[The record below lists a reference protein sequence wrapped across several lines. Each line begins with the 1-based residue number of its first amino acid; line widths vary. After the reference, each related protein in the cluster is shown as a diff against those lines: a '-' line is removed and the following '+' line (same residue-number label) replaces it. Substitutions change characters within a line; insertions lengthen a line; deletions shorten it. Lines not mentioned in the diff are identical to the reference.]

1 MDLIV
6 DANVLFAA
14 LIKKGITQELLLRN
28 DFHLYAPEFV
38 LEEFYKYYDLVVAKT
53 EMTRAEFYGVI
64 GVFLRN
70 VALIPASE
78 LKPFL
83 RKATLV
89 SPDVKDVPYVALA
102 LKLGAPIWSNDRALK
117 QGQKEVKVYN
127 TSELVGA

>member
-14 LIKKGITQELLLRN
+14 LIKRGITQELLLRN

-38 LEEFYKYYDLVVAKT
+38 LEEFDKYYELVVAKT
-53 EMTRAEFYGVI
+53 EMTREEFYGVI

-70 VALIPASE
+70 VTLVPANE
-78 LKPFL
+78 LKSFL
-83 RKATLV
+83 PKAKLV

-102 LKLGAPIWSNDRALK
+102 LKLGVSIWSNDRKLK
-117 QGQKEVKVYN
+117 QGQKEVKVYS
-127 TSELVGA
+127 TSELAGA